1 MAHDLTT
8 KIPLDFSFLYHPA
21 ESKISTK
28 ARHRGLNYWLKG
40 YVHDIKLDDDQD
52 KNILKIT
59 AKCYRSY
66 KKSEVPHKLLMDIHI
81 EKKNNFRCH
90 VLSMQSRVCI
100 LRSNCNHDYS
110 L

>member
-66 KKSEVPHKLLMDIHI
+66 KKSEVPHKLLMDIDI
-81 EKKNNFRCH
+81 EKKKKQFQMSCAIH
-90 VLSMQSRVCI
+90 AKSGVYFEKYLLS
-100 LRSNCNHDYS
+100 
-110 L
+110 